1 MMGLHIP
8 ATTFAPPHSTWR
20 DLATREAA
28 ITATQITD
36 LGDNYRP
43 IGHVVDER
51 SFVNALAGLMATGG
65 STNHTLHLIAMARAA
80 GIVMDWDDFDAVSS
94 VVPLLARV
102 YPNGSADVNHFDD
115 AGGINFVLRELL
127 AKGLAHG
134 DAATVSGSDGLAG
147 YACRA
152 EVVDGRLARVPVP
165 EKSGDDTIVRTADD
179 PFQPDGGLRLLKGN
193 LGRSV
198 IKTSAVKPEHW
209 VVEAPARVF
218 DSQQAFVNAFKTGEL
233 NRDLVAVVRWQGPQ
247 ANGMPEL
254 HKLTPYLALLQGAGK
269 RVALVTD
276 GRMSGASGKVPAAIH
291 LTPEGLDSGPIAR
304 VRDGDVVRLDA
315 QKGTLD
321 VIGVDDFDQR
331 APATADLADN
341 GVLMGRELFAPF
353 RQIVGRA
360 EEGASVFG
368 APSTHV
374 LSNEEQPEG
383 YTFPDE
389 A

>member
-1 MMGLHIP
+1 M
-8 ATTFAPPHSTWR
+8 
-20 DLATREAA
+20 
-28 ITATQITD
+28 
-36 LGDNYRP
+36 
-43 IGHVVDER
+43 VDER